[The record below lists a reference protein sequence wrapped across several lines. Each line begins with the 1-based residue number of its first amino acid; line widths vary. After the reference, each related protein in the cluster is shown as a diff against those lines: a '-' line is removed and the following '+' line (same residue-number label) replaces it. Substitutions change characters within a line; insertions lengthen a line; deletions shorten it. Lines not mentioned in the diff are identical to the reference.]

1 MIIFRRKRVT
11 CETHTVHG
19 KAPQIHRWLSDL
31 LIARASFWKAISAPG
46 VTGEWGSAL
55 GEAREKVATGRRA
68 PGEETVF
75 FRLRNSSLLLLSR
88 LFADSLFF
96 FFFAGTGA
104 GCVLAPI
111 VSREKQK
118 ESPRVSLNEKA
129 IPLLPSI
136 LVSSKHLE

>member
-1 MIIFRRKRVT
+1 MMIIFRRKRVT

-31 LIARASFWKAISAPG
+31 LVARVSFWTAVSAPG

-75 FRLRNSSLLLLSR
+75 FRLRNSSLLFLYVYGQISLPVHVTDGAKMPMLLIHC
-88 LFADSLFF
+88 F
-96 FFFAGTGA
+96 
-104 GCVLAPI
+104 CC
-111 VSREKQK
+111 
-118 ESPRVSLNEKA
+118 
-129 IPLLPSI
+129 
-136 LVSSKHLE
+136 

>member
-1 MIIFRRKRVT
+1 M
-11 CETHTVHG
+11 C
-19 KAPQIHRWLSDL
+19 QIHRRLSDL
-31 LIARASFWKAISAPG
+31 LVARVSFWKAASAPG
-46 VTGEWGSAL
+46 VTGEWRSSLREAEEQVGSGRRAL
-55 GEAREKVATGRRA
+55 GEG
-68 PGEETVF
+68 TVL
-75 FRLRNSSLLLLSR
+75 FRLRNSSRLLLSR

-118 ESPRVSLNEKA
+118 ESPIFSLNENTR
-129 IPLLPSI
+129 PLLPSI